1 MSNISLGVWWLLSR
15 FSLLLWGDGAL
26 WYLELTFNSPP
37 KPFKA
42 NGITPVLGEVPVS
55 VPALGLLV
63 LQVPPGGESQPLNFQ
78 FPIISNSPQFPI
90 CPNFQ
95 FAPISNFPQFPIV
108 LSSPSVPLA
117 AELLYLSSQQ
127 SLSCIVPLHNCSRLC
142 KINVGVT

>member
-26 WYLELTFNSPP
+26 WYLELTFKSPP

-42 NGITPVLGEVPVS
+42 NGIAPGLGEVPVS

-90 CPNFQ
+90 SPNFQ
-95 FAPISNFPQFPIV
+95 FPPISNCADLSKCPPGCRAPLSV
-108 LSSPSVPLA
+108 LSAIS
-117 AELLYLSSQQ
+117 ELHCPASQLLQ
-127 SLSCIVPLHNCSRLC
+127 TV
-142 KINVGVT
+142 